1 MYRSGVPAAIIPGSK
16 KDLTGF
22 DFENNP
28 DNFAC
33 ITDKI
38 DAQLFGLFK

>member
-1 MYRSGVPAAIIPGSK
+1 MYRSVMPAAIVPVSK
-16 KDLTGF
+16 KDLTGL